1 MVFFGVRREEGPEA
15 DQPLSPSVHTVKD
28 VRELTTPSEAT
39 SIRVWDLNACCD
51 LGFPP
56 SPAFSRTDDGAR
68 DAARTA
74 ALYATTTLSP
84 CE

>member
-1 MVFFGVRREEGPEA
+1 MVFFQEAIAGIPFRQPVKRRQRAYYPVGGNF
-15 DQPLSPSVHTVKD
+15 HTVKPTN
-28 VRELTTPSEAT
+28 RLPH
-39 SIRVWDLNACCD
+39 ACCD

>member
-1 MVFFGVRREEGPEA
+1 MVFFGASLLEA
-15 DQPLSPSVHTVKD
+15 DPLRSHSQGRQRAYYPVGGNFHSGRTM
-28 VRELTTPSEAT
+28 
-39 SIRVWDLNACCD
+39 NACCD

-56 SPAFSRTDDGAR
+56 SPAFSRTDDRAR

>member
-1 MVFFGVRREEGPEA
+1 MLRDRRKG
-15 DQPLSPSVHTVKD
+15 DRSPPTLYLLVPVD
-28 VRELTTPSEAT
+28 VRELTTPSEANST
-39 SIRVWDLNACCD
+39 GPGGPTRDATF
-51 LGFPP
+51 GFPP